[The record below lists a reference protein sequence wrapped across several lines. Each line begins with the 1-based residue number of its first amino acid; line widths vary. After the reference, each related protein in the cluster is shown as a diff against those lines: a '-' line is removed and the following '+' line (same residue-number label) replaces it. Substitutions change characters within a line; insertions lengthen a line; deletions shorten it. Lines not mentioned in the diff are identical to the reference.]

1 MTTNLAERL
10 MIDKLKWNKSTAE
23 TRWHA
28 RWWICLIHWNYRVDF
43 IKRIFGSLV
52 HVFRFWWSSSLIWAK
67 SKLTFA
73 RFNWLFS
80 KQFPIHSGTMCS
92 GSSVKMIRKHRN
104 IGKMHFKRWIQ
115 TEMRCCKMGSSK
127 SKHYHRIQ
135 KNCIRGV
142 LSLLSEEVRWWKRI
156 ENWFYVLRLLAKYT
170 MVKLSCCHR
179 WH

>member
-67 SKLTFA
+67 SKFTFA

-92 GSSVKMIRKHRN
+92 DSSVKMIRKHRN
-104 IGKMHFKRWIQ
+104 IGKMHFDEFKQKWGVVRWKVPNRSITAEFRRTAFEVCCLFYQKRWGG
-115 TEMRCCKMGSSK
+115 E
-127 SKHYHRIQ
+127 
-135 KNCIRGV
+135 
-142 LSLLSEEVRWWKRI
+142 SE
-156 ENWFYVLRLLAKYT
+156 
-170 MVKLSCCHR
+170 
-179 WH
+179 